1 MRRSVTAEYIRQNGG
16 YSCSNYAFLSNA
28 TRRRVFNLFGQMPAP
43 SKCSLG
49 TASWVQLALAIV
61 TENIYCSGRIRSVE
75 NPSAYIIFL
84 VAHILLYITNNE
96 RIIIY
101 KAPETGEWVCGVGV
115 GVRRGLRGASV
126 PRWSA

>member
-1 MRRSVTAEYIRQNGG
+1 
-16 YSCSNYAFLSNA
+16 
-28 TRRRVFNLFGQMPAP
+28 MPAP

-75 NPSAYIIFL
+75 NPSAYVIFL

-96 RIIIY
+96 RIIII
-101 KAPETGEWVCGVGV
+101 TLQDRTRTVCDSLHVG
-115 GVRRGLRGASV
+115 RHSLRGIDG
-126 PRWSA
+126 

>member
-1 MRRSVTAEYIRQNGG
+1 
-16 YSCSNYAFLSNA
+16 
-28 TRRRVFNLFGQMPAP
+28 MPAP

-75 NPSAYIIFL
+75 NPSAYVIFL

-96 RIIIY
+96 RIIIRLQR
-101 KAPETGEWVCGVGV
+101 PESGCVVWALACVGV
-115 GVRRGLRGASV
+115 CVVRPFPGGRHSHAARRAGRDRGASGARASGAGASGAGDAV
-126 PRWSA
+126 NG